1 MDTRFV
7 LPVTTAAALHAF
19 LFWGIGGTRPPG
31 DTSPKPASP
40 TRTFVE
46 TFILPPEPPANDPEP
61 FTAPAKGSA
70 DAERPSLP
78 DDARPTEC
86 NFEMPALPN
95 YPPPK
100 NPVSQISFEP
110 PGDPNGIVEGVQ
122 NAKIVDSIHLD
133 NKPRTRSQTP
143 PAYPMEARHSGL
155 TGEVWVEFVVDQ
167 SGHVKTAR
175 VVRSSSSIFESATL
189 RAVQLWRFEP
199 GKRNG
204 RPVSFRMVAPVVF
217 SLND

>member
-19 LFWGIGGTRPPG
+19 LFLGTGITRPPG
-31 DTSPKPASP
+31 DRLPKAVSP

-46 TFILPPEPPANDPEP
+46 TFLLPPEPPAEEPDPV
-61 FTAPAKGSA
+61 ARAAKGSA
-70 DAERPSLP
+70 EAERPSLP
-78 DDARPTEC
+78 DEARPTES
-86 NFEMPALPN
+86 NFQMPALPS

-100 NPVSQISFEP
+100 NPVSKISFEP
-110 PGDPNGIVEGVQ
+110 PGDPNGIAEGIQ
-122 NAKIVDSIHLD
+122 NVRVVDSVHLD

-143 PAYPMEARHSGL
+143 PAYPMEARNSGL

-175 VVRSSSSIFESATL
+175 VVRSSNSVFESATL

-199 GKRNG
+199 GKKNG

-217 SLND
+217 SLNE